1 MRICIL
7 GASGLVGKT
16 LLKVLEEKKFPF
28 KEIILFGGEEKEIKI
43 NGKEFKIEKFE
54 GKLPECDLFFSCLDT
69 DEAIQIVPQILK
81 MRKR

>member
-1 MRICIL
+1 MKICVL

-16 LLKVLEEKKFPF
+16 LLKVLEERKFPF

-54 GKLPECDLFFSCLDT
+54 GKL
-69 DEAIQIVPQILK
+69 
-81 MRKR
+81 